1 MRLPPSDFV
10 RSAAGAWL
18 LALVCILWSAPAHAQ
33 MGEEP
38 FNHFIQFEELE
49 YGFNDR
55 DNPVSWDSTSWFGG
69 DWNRVWLKVEGET
82 ATVDP
87 EVEGEAQLLYSRLIA
102 PFWEFQVGV
111 RGDLVA
117 AEGQPADARGHLVLG
132 LEGMAPYWFEIE
144 PAVFISHRGDVSFRL
159 RATYDLYITQRLVAH
174 PSFETNIAVQAV
186 PEFGVGAGFNDIEL
200 GLRLGYQFAREF
212 APYIGVSWKQAFAET
227 ADLRRDAGGSA
238 SDVQGVAGVRFWF

>member
-1 MRLPPSDFV
+1 MRLPPRAFV
-10 RSAAGAWL
+10 TSAAGAWL
-18 LALVCILWSAPAHAQ
+18 LALVCILWSAPAFAQ
-33 MGEEP
+33 MGEPP

-69 DWNRVWLKVEGET
+69 DWNRIWLKLEGET
-82 ATVDP
+82 ATVAP
-87 EVEGEAQLLYSRLIA
+87 ELESEAQLLYSRLIA
-102 PFWEFQVGV
+102 PFWELQVGV

-117 AEGQPADARGHLVLG
+117 AQGQPIDGRGYLVLG

-159 RATYDLYITQRLVAH
+159 RATYDLYITQRFVAH

-186 PEFGVGAGFNDIEL
+186 PELGVGAGFNDIEL
-200 GLRLGYQFAREF
+200 GLRLGYQLAREF
-212 APYIGVSWKQAFAET
+212 APYIGVSWNRAFAET
-227 ADLRRDAGGSA
+227 AVLRRDAGGIA